1 MARPRRIDSDLIG
14 KAQEIA
20 AVAKDLHTLRG
31 AQAVLLPALLNA
43 TLEQTAAL
51 LGVSRATVPRLQNA
65 LRRRCSQPDV
75 AEPARGGRRHEL
87 MTREEEREFLAPWAD
102 LARTGNLLVVSPL
115 RAALSQKLG
124 RTVRASVVYRL
135 LERHGWR
142 KVAPDTR
149 HPKSDAKA
157 QEDWEKNCPKTWL
170 PSPTRG
176 CEGPAHTSDV
186 SGRGAFWAHGANSQM
201 LGHGTRASSR
211 Q

>member
-31 AQAVLLPALLNA
+31 AQAVLLPAMLNA

-87 MTREEEREFLAPWAD
+87 MTLEEEREFLAPWAD
-102 LARTGNLLVVSPL
+102 LARTGNMLVVSPL
-115 RAALSQKLG
+115 RAALSQKVG

-157 QEDWEKNCPKTWL
+157 QEDWKKNFPKTWR
-170 PSPTRG
+170 PSPNPT
-176 CEGPAHTSDV
+176 
-186 SGRGAFWAHGANSQM
+186 
-201 LGHGTRASSR
+201 L
-211 Q
+211 

>member
-1 MARPRRIDSDLIG
+1 MARPRRIDSDLVG

-20 AVAKDLHTLRG
+20 AAAKDLNMLRS

-51 LGVSRATVPRLQNA
+51 LGVSRATVPRLQNG
-65 LRRRCSQPDV
+65 LRRRCAQPGIAAPV
-75 AEPARGGRRHEL
+75 RGGRRHAL
-87 MTREEEREFLAPWAD
+87 MTPEEEREFLAPWAQM
-102 LARTGNLLVVSPL
+102 ASAGNMLVVSPL

-149 HPKSDAKA
+149 HPKSDARA
-157 QEDWEKNCPKTWL
+157 QEDWKKNCPKTWL
-170 PSPTRG
+170 PSPN
-176 CEGPAHTSDV
+176 PKP
-186 SGRGAFWAHGANSQM
+186 
-201 LGHGTRASSR
+201 
-211 Q
+211 

>member
-1 MARPRRIDSDLIG
+1 MARPRRIESDLVG
-14 KAQEIA
+14 KAREIA

-51 LGVSRATVPRLQNA
+51 LGVSRATVPRLQNE
-65 LRRRCSQPDV
+65 LRRRCAKPGV
-75 AEPARGGRRHEL
+75 AAPARGGRRHEL
-87 MTREEEREFLAPWAD
+87 MTAEEEREFLAPWAQ
-102 LARTGNLLVVSPL
+102 LASTGNMLVVSPL

-149 HPKSDAKA
+149 HPKSDAQV
-157 QEDWEKNCPKTWL
+157 QEDWKKNCPKTWL
-170 PSPTRG
+170 PSP
-176 CEGPAHTSDV
+176 
-186 SGRGAFWAHGANSQM
+186 N
-201 LGHGTRASSR
+201 LKL
-211 Q
+211 

>member
-20 AVAKDLHTLRG
+20 SVAKDLHTLRG
-31 AQAVLLPALLNA
+31 AQAVLLPAMLNA
-43 TLEQTAAL
+43 TLEQTAVL

-65 LRRRCSQPDV
+65 LRRRCSLPDV

-87 MTREEEREFLAPWAD
+87 MTLEEEREFLAPWAD
-102 LARTGNLLVVSPL
+102 LARMGNMLVVSPL

-149 HPKSDAKA
+149 HPKSDANA
-157 QEDWEKNCPKTWL
+157 QEDWKKNFPKTWR
-170 PSPTRG
+170 PSPNPT
-176 CEGPAHTSDV
+176 
-186 SGRGAFWAHGANSQM
+186 
-201 LGHGTRASSR
+201 L
-211 Q
+211 